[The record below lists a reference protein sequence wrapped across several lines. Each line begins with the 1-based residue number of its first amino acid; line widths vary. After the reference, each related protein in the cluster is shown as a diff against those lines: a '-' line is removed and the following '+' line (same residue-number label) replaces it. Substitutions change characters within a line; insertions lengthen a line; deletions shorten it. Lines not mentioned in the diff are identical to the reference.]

1 MLCVLKGSYKFF
13 TALVDELTVAR
24 HGCKSPLVVDFI
36 RAKSYA
42 DTESTGTLEII
53 GLSSLD
59 ELKGQNVLVSYF
71 SFFYFGNDSLI
82 CITVIMVI
90 FLDC

>member
-24 HGCKSPLVVDFI
+24 HSCKSPLVVDFI
-36 RAKSYA
+36 RAKSYE

-59 ELKGQNVLVSYF
+59 ELKGQNVLVS
-71 SFFYFGNDSLI
+71 
-82 CITVIMVI
+82 I
-90 FLDC
+90 F